1 MVVRRQLMAMLAAV
15 AVLVGVSAAAPA
27 SGAPKAQ
34 PALASGVGGT
44 LTISNAEFLWT
55 CGFSP
60 FNPSADFL
68 SVGPVYETLMF
79 VDSLDNAKV
88 TPWLATSYAWS
99 DGNRVLTFTIRK
111 GVDWTDGTPFTAS
124 DVVFTFNLIKKYP
137 ALDLNTVWSVLS
149 SVAQKGSDQV
159 VMTFKTAAVP
169 YFYYIA
175 DQVAIVPEHIWSAV
189 KNPVTYGDTKPVGTG
204 PFTVSTCTPQNVSY
218 TRNPHYWQPGLP
230 KIDKIEY
237 PAFTSN
243 PPANTLLSTGGAQW
257 GGQFIPNLK
266 GEYLS
271 KSPDNHFWFPPVVNV
286 SIFINQT
293 VPLLNNV
300 AVRKALAF
308 AIDRSRVAEIGE
320 YGYEPAANQA
330 GIILPTF
337 QSWLDTSQLRNAGYK
352 YDTQEAISI
361 LEKAGFKRGSGGIF
375 TSPQGKQLSFSIINQ
390 SAYTDWVAA
399 LQVVS
404 QELAAVGIKLNV
416 ENLAGTDYS
425 ADLYDG
431 TFQLAYGYE
440 AGGPSPYYEFRQWL
454 YGPASAPIGKPA
466 ATNWERYS
474 SPATDNLINS
484 YAKTT
489 STSTQ
494 QTILDQLQEVLLQD
508 VPLIPVTEQV
518 DWDEYSTA
526 QFVGWPSAADPYA
539 QPYAYVFPDWEQVL
553 LRLHEKQ

>member
-1 MVVRRQLMAMLAAV
+1 MAVRRRFMTLLAAV
-15 AVLVGVSAAAPA
+15 GILTGVSAAAPA
-27 SGAPKAQ
+27 SGATKAQ
-34 PALASGVGGT
+34 PALAGGVGGT
-44 LTISNAEFLWT
+44 LTIANAEFLWT

-99 DGNRVLTFTIRK
+99 NGNKVLTFTIRK
-111 GVDWTDGTPFTAS
+111 GIKWTDGQPFTPA
-124 DVVFTFNLIKKYP
+124 DVAFTFNLIKKYP

-149 SVAQKGSDQV
+149 SVSQKGTDQV
-159 VMTFKTAAVP
+159 AMTFKTAAVP

-175 DQVAIVPEHIWSAV
+175 DQVAIVPEHIWSTV
-189 KNPVTYGDTKPVGTG
+189 KNPVTYSDAKPIGTG
-204 PFTVSTCTPQNVSY
+204 PFTVSSCTPQNVSY
-218 TRNPHYWQPGLP
+218 VRNAHFWQPGLP
-230 KIDKIEY
+230 KIAKIEY

-243 PPANTLLSTGGAQW
+243 PPANTLLATGGAQW
-257 GGQFIPNLK
+257 GGQFIPNLR

-293 VPLLNNV
+293 VSLLNNV
-300 AVRKALAF
+300 AVRQALAF
-308 AIDRSRVAEIGE
+308 AVDRSRVAEIGE

-330 GIILPTF
+330 GVVLPTF
-337 QSWLDTSQLRNAGYK
+337 QSWLDSSQLRRSGYS
-352 YDTQEAISI
+352 YDPQKAISI

-375 TSPQGKQLSFSIINQ
+375 VSPQGKPLSFSIINQ

-404 QELAAVGIKLNV
+404 QELSAVGIKLNV

-431 TFQLAYGYE
+431 KFQLRVRVRGRRPQPVLRVPPVAVRPGFGPGWQAGRHQLGALLQYGH
-440 AGGPSPYYEFRQWL
+440 RQSDQQL
-454 YGPASAPIGKPA
+454 
-466 ATNWERYS
+466 ATTTS
-474 SPATDNLINS
+474 
-484 YAKTT
+484 AKTR
-489 STSTQ
+489 Q
-494 QTILDQLQEVLLQD
+494 AILDKLQGVLLQD

-526 QFVGWPSAADPYA
+526 QFTGWPSAADPYA

-553 LRLHEKQ
+553 LQLHAK